1 MSESEEDEVPDGE
14 LVLELVLELVI
25 IPAMTPEAAAA
36 MEGAAG
42 GGVAAGVVV
51 VEVEFEEHTVALE
64 GGVGTVLGI
73 CTLPGRLGE
82 IQVSKYGSASL
93 VPRLHPP
100 LSGKGGLVTFVLVL
114 TLKTPSRSRKR
125 DLQSDRRTANQITR
139 ESGRRPH

>member
-36 MEGAAG
+36 IEG
-42 GGVAAGVVV
+42 AAGVVV

-64 GGVGTVLGI
+64 GSVGTVLGI

-82 IQVSKYGSASL
+82 RRASQREACADPRSKCIAGEVETAAL
-93 VPRLHPP
+93 R
-100 LSGKGGLVTFVLVL
+100 VL
-114 TLKTPSRSRKR
+114 
-125 DLQSDRRTANQITR
+125 
-139 ESGRRPH
+139 

>member
-42 GGVAAGVVV
+42 GGVAAGVVA

-82 IQVSKYGSASL
+82 RRASRREACVSERG
-93 VPRLHPP
+93 VC
-100 LSGKGGLVTFVLVL
+100 
-114 TLKTPSRSRKR
+114 
-125 DLQSDRRTANQITR
+125 
-139 ESGRRPH
+139 